1 MSFLSH
7 IIGALRRVI
16 ILKKLFE
23 EQWEELVV
31 FGLPQWKD
39 TQVMKRLCDLNA
51 KLLRSICSAK
61 DTQSIYCS
69 RTNSFQFPNN
79 CLLHHIN
86 YYSNKKDLTVQCE
99 IFVNCTKSWIRLFM
113 VSLYRRRRWWR
124 AKQQL
129 QSSRIEDAGKLFL
142 LRWDTAAL
150 CLLPLKVKKNLNLIS
165 EFLSDFSVN
174 FSQDA
179 ATKLSGHQEESNEKT
194 KRWQLKRD
202 NRKLRERN

>member
-23 EQWEELVV
+23 QQWEELVV

-79 CLLHHIN
+79 CPLHHIN

-124 AKQQL
+124 AKQRL
-129 QSSRIEDAGKLFL
+129 QRSRIKDAGKLFL
-142 LRWDTAAL
+142 LRWDTAL
-150 CLLPLKVKKNLNLIS
+150 CLLPFKVKNL
-165 EFLSDFSVN
+165 EFD
-174 FSQDA
+174 
-179 ATKLSGHQEESNEKT
+179 
-194 KRWQLKRD
+194 
-202 NRKLRERN
+202 